1 MFFFFFF
8 EICETLLDVIWML
21 YMFLAEQYHG
31 IYYLS
36 FQVDVQEY
44 GIHL

>member
-1 MFFFFFF
+1 
-8 EICETLLDVIWML
+8 ML
-21 YMFLAEQYHG
+21 FVFLAEQYHG

-36 FQVDVQEY
+36 FQVDVQEH